1 MQNDIPDRLG
11 SSPVDSGYLHAAS
24 DYYEIDSHALTNR
37 HYLRTP
43 WWNTS
48 GKFDIR
54 KKSLSGKQASRIFQI
69 KTIEQFLGYSG
80 LTKHNYKVASIVGLG
95 PIVLPPI
102 MQTWLEYFSLIF
114 GGLFQA
120 LKFNTFKNK

>member
-11 SSPVDSGYLHAAS
+11 SPPVDSGYLHAAS

-54 KKSLSGKQASRIFQI
+54 KKKFIWQASISDISDKNNWAISRI
-69 KTIEQFLGYSG
+69 LGSYETQ
-80 LTKHNYKVASIVGLG
+80 L
-95 PIVLPPI
+95 
-102 MQTWLEYFSLIF
+102 
-114 GGLFQA
+114 
-120 LKFNTFKNK
+120 

>member
-1 MQNDIPDRLG
+1 MHWLIG
-11 SSPVDSGYLHAAS
+11 ITYALHG
-24 DYYEIDSHALTNR
+24 ETHPGNLT
-37 HYLRTP
+37 
-43 WWNTS
+43 
-48 GKFDIR
+48 FA

-102 MQTWLEYFSLIF
+102 MQSSAFIP
-114 GGLFQA
+114 A
-120 LKFNTFKNK
+120 KHD